1 MLEISSRISKN
12 SFICFNGKDFCTD
25 CCEKK
30 YSDSLSFG
38 INLVKI
44 FELCYE
50 PFAFE
55 NDMLESYLRSFR
67 ECRINPEHFQLYNLI
82 DEDSFLKIT
91 RDKLEKMFPLLIKL
105 SKKKEFE
112 KACRYYVKFG
122 RQQYKLLNIIE
133 KNGIP
138 LSDGRKIRLK
148 YNDTRTGRLSC
159 DGPIN
164 IFALRPDR
172 RQSIVSEEGHSL
184 LKLDYSACQVRL
196 FFYMTKNEL
205 YKVEDPYLEI
215 SKEIQC
221 SRETAKDLSIKML
234 FGAYKNTFLKS
245 ISERQYEKLESIFD
259 KQKIKT
265 DSDFAYD
272 EFERPIKILTD
283 NKSTIINNIL
293 QSMERNVLLSSLCKI
308 NDYIKTNEIQAKILF
323 PFHDAVVI
331 MIRDEHLI
339 GKTQEIKEI
348 FENSFFGCKMFS
360 KVKKGKDFKE
370 VS

>member
-1 MLEISSRISKN
+1 MEISSKISKN
-12 SFICFNGKDFCTD
+12 SFLCFNGKEFHTD

-30 YSDSLSFG
+30 YTDSFDFG
-38 INLVKI
+38 INLIKI

-50 PFAFE
+50 PFTFDNE
-55 NDMLESYLRSFR
+55 TLNNHLRSFK
-67 ECRINPEHFQLYNLI
+67 ECKINVDDFQLYQLI
-82 DEDSFLKIT
+82 DEDLFLEIT
-91 RDKLEKMFPLLIKL
+91 KDKLTKMFSILEKIHERP
-105 SKKKEFE
+105 EFE
-112 KACRYYVKFG
+112 KACVYYEKFG
-122 RQQYKLLNIIE
+122 KEQYKLLNAIS
-133 KNGIP
+133 KNNIY
-138 LSDGRKIRLK
+138 LSNGSKIKIK

-164 IFALRPDR
+164 IFSLQADK
-172 RQSIVSEEGHSL
+172 RQNIVSKEGFSF

-196 FFYMTKNEL
+196 FFYLLGNEL
-205 YKVEDPYLEI
+205 YKTEDPYFEI
-215 SKEIQC
+215 SKTICC

-234 FGAYKNTFLKS
+234 FGAYKKTFLKS
-245 ISERQYEKLESIFD
+245 ITEQQYEKLEKIFD
-259 KQKIKT
+259 KQKIRT
-265 DSDFAYD
+265 DGDFVFD
-272 EFERPIKILTD
+272 IFERPIKVFSN
-283 NKSTIINNIL
+283 NKSTVINNIL
-293 QSMERNVLLSSLCKI
+293 QCMERNVLLSSLCKI
-308 NDYIKTNEIQAKILF
+308 NDHLKKSKIQAKILF